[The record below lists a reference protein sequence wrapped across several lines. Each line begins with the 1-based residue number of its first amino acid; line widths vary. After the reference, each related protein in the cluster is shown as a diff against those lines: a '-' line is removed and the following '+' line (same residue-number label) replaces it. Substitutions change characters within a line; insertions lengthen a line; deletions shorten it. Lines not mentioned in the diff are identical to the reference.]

1 MKFQIGNYTITIEK
15 KALDDSTLPKDVQEA
30 LQVLAKHGYTSPPS
44 PKKIEGAKKAREALQ
59 AKTKEKIQNAIN
71 LLKMEGK
78 EITPYRV
85 AKEAGVSYNT
95 AKKYLS
101 GGNADKD

>member
-1 MKFQIGNYTITIEK
+1 MKFQIGGYTITIEK
-15 KALDDSTLPKDVQEA
+15 RALEDNELPQEVQEA
-30 LQVLAKHGYTSPPS
+30 LQVLAKYGYTPPPS

-71 LLKMEGK
+71 LLKLEGK
-78 EITPYRV
+78 EITAYRV

-95 AKKYLS
+95 ARKYLQ
-101 GGNADKD
+101 GNPNG

>member
-15 KALDDSTLPKDVQEA
+15 RALKDTGLPQEVQEA
-30 LQVLAKHGYTSPPS
+30 LQTLAKYGYTPPPS
-44 PKKIEGAKKAREALQ
+44 EKKRESAQRARAVLQ

-71 LLKMEGK
+71 LLKLEEK
-78 EITPYRV
+78 EITAYRV

-95 AKKYLS
+95 ARKYLQ
-101 GGNADKD
+101 GNSNG

>member
-15 KALDDSTLPKDVQEA
+15 RALEDKGLPQEVQEA
-30 LQVLAKHGYTSPPS
+30 LQTLAKYGYTPPPS
-44 PKKIEGAKKAREALQ
+44 PKRQESAQRAREALQ

-71 LLKMEGK
+71 LLKMQGE

-95 AKKYLS
+95 AKKYLK
-101 GGNADKD
+101 G